1 MNKLTFCNFQS
12 FRMKNIDLLKHDFDQ
27 ETDKIKKIAIA
38 LQIIDFLSRNAPKEA
53 LKYIEKAY
61 LICLQI
67 GDKKLEI
74 DVLNEKA
81 NVLKNIGNYTE
92 AEVIL
97 SKVIQKSK
105 VIKYNT
111 GKAFALS
118 TKGFIAYRKGETDI
132 GIKHCEKA
140 VLIFEKEKHTKG
152 IARAN
157 TNLGAVYFGSADFG
171 RSLPYSLK
179 ANDIYEK
186 LNDDTNRLL
195 PFYNI
200 AAAYIITNKFEE
212 GVPMTLEGLALSKVV
227 GNREIEAN
235 CYNLLG
241 AYYFEIKDYNQASI
255 NWQES
260 LKIRLE
266 MESWDYVRM
275 SMANLSSAF
284 LSANQTEKAIEMN
297 TMLLS
302 YVPQIENPHILAT
315 IYSTV
320 AYTQEHLKNWSKA
333 LENYLKALQFSV
345 QAENKQ
351 FQRKANE
358 DISRIYEMMED
369 FENALIYYKKYKTL
383 YDEIFT
389 HENEKI
395 ILELERNLKI
405 KQKEA
410 LLLAEQVKNARLEKE
425 NTTIKNQK
433 NALESKVKNLTAQQ
447 RFETNNCGILT
458 LDDIIY
464 LEANGEKTKIYTTTQ
479 PEPFSE
485 TQLLGGLETQLPHTY
500 FFRVHKSYIINGYFL
515 ARKTSQK
522 YFLKNG
528 FEINTS
534 RKYKPDLSV
543 FLNQK

>member
-1 MNKLTFCNFQS
+1 
-12 FRMKNIDLLKHDFDQ
+12 MKNIDVLKSDFEQ
-27 ETDKIKKIAIA
+27 EIDKIKKIQIA
-38 LQIIDFLSRNAPKEA
+38 LQITNFSSRNNPKEA
-53 LKYIEKAY
+53 LKYVEKAY

-81 NVLKNIGNYTE
+81 NILKNIGSYTE
-92 AEVIL
+92 AEIIL
-97 SKVIQKSK
+97 SKVMQKSK
-105 VIKYNT
+105 AIKYNI
-111 GKAFALS
+111 GKGFALS
-118 TKGFIAYRKGETDI
+118 TKGFIAYRKGETGI
-132 GIKHCEKA
+132 GIKHCKKA
-140 VLIFEKEKHTKG
+140 IVIFEKEKFIEG

-171 RSLPYSLK
+171 KSLPYSLK

-186 LNDDTNRLL
+186 LNDDINRLI

-200 AAAYIITNKFEE
+200 IATYIVTNKFEE
-212 GVPMTLEGLALSKVV
+212 GMPMVLEALALSKAVE
-227 GNREIEAN
+227 NREIEAN

-241 AYYFEIKDYNQASI
+241 AYFFEIKDYNQAST

-302 YVPQIENPHILAT
+302 YTPQIENPHILAT

-333 LENYLKALQFSV
+333 LNNYLKALQFSV

-358 DISRIYEMMED
+358 DISRIYEAMED
-369 FENALIYYKKYKTL
+369 FKNALIYYKEYKIL

-395 ILELERNLKI
+395 IFELEKKLKI
-405 KQKEA
+405 KQKET
-410 LLLAEQVKNARLEKE
+410 LLLAEQVKNTRLEKE

-433 NALESKVKNLTAQQ
+433 NVLESKVKNLTAQQ
-447 RFETNNCGILT
+447 RFETNNCGIIV
-458 LDDIIY
+458 LDDLVY
-464 LEANGEKTKIYTTTQ
+464 LEADGEKTKIYMTAQT
-479 PEPFSE
+479 EPLLE
-485 TQLLGGLETQLPHTY
+485 TQLLGELETQLPKTH
-500 FFRVHKSYIINGYFL
+500 FFRVHKSYIINAYFL

-522 YFLKNG
+522 YFLKTG